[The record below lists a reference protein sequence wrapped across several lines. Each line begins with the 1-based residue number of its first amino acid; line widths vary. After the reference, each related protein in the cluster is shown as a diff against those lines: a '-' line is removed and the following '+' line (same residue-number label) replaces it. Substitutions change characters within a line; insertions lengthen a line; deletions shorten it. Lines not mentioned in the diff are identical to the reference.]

1 MKDCFGREIKPGDV
15 VAYSSNCN
23 GACLGIARVIGPCK
37 GASQRIRV
45 QVFQSNSYRF
55 RQGKKNWRTGE
66 QIVAPRT
73 PYTTTIGKPN
83 RVVIIDNTVAERA
96 P

>member
-1 MKDCFGREIKPGDV
+1 MNDCFGREIKPGDV

-23 GACLGIARVIGPCK
+23 GACLGVAQVIGPCK
-37 GASQRIRV
+37 APSDRIRV
-45 QVFQSNSYRF
+45 RVFQSNSYRF

-66 QIVAPRT
+66 VITPPGT
-73 PYTTTIGKPN
+73 PYVTTIGMPN
-83 RVVIIDNTVAERA
+83 RVVIIDSTGTWRV